1 MFQIK
6 KEDGLYFIYKDSQ
19 KISIGFKDEE
29 MAQNEVLNL
38 SKDCPC
44 PFKDKM
50 FTQEVSF
57 IDSSNIEKKTVI
69 SIRDGIQEYLGLE
82 LGLEPFDKVFKI
94 YRSPE
99 TIRALK
105 DKLIGIPL
113 IENHIEPIGD
123 IKESLKKGQ
132 ILNSEE
138 VENIDNSLDS
148 TLAIRNEIT
157 LFKDKLEFNHKQ
169 LSLGYTAQMVP
180 SAEYDF
186 EQLNIKPHH
195 LGIVE
200 AGRCGDVCEFKDG
213 KGVKPMDLK
222 ELLAKLK
229 EALVNASDADK
240 AMILEAMDSIIPKAT
255 KDEDLEKKFEDEKK
269 SLLKQIEDAKAGNK
283 EAISNFMDSQVYK
296 DAMLHYGNDRASIIG
311 KAKNFLDE
319 KYDFKTKSNEAIM
332 ADVIKA
338 EYPTESFK
346 DAEIGVAFKL
356 LKEREQQV
364 STIEFKDSKDE
375 IIKAFD
381 EEIK

>member
-6 KEDGLYFIYKDSQ
+6 EEDGLYFIYKDSQ
-19 KISIGFKDEE
+19 KISIGYKDEG
-29 MAQNEVLNL
+29 MAQKEVLNL

-200 AGRCGDVCEFKDG
+200 VGRCGDVCEFKDG

-229 EALVNASDADK
+229 EFLANISDEDKALV
-240 AMILEAMDSIIPKAT
+240 LEAVDSIIPKAT

-283 EAISNFMDSQVYK
+283 EAVSNFMDSQTFK
-296 DAMLHYGNDRASIIG
+296 DAMLNYGNDRASIIG

-319 KYDFKTKSNEAIM
+319 KYDFKAKSNEVIM
-332 ADVIKA
+332 ADVVKA
-338 EYPTESFK
+338 EYPNESFK
-346 DAEIGVAFKL
+346 DGEIGVAFKL

-364 STIEFKDSKDE
+364 STVEFKDSKDE
-375 IIKAFD
+375 IIRAFD

>member
-6 KEDGLYFIYKDSQ
+6 EEDGLYFIYKDSQ
-19 KISIGFKDEE
+19 KISIGYKDEG
-29 MAQNEVLNL
+29 MAQKEVLNL

-200 AGRCGDVCEFKDG
+200 VGRCGDVCEFKDE

-283 EAISNFMDSQVYK
+283 EAVSNFMDSQTFK
-296 DAMLHYGNDRASIIG
+296 DAMLNYGNDRASIIG

-319 KYDFKTKSNEAIM
+319 KYDFKAKSNEVIM
-332 ADVIKA
+332 ADVVKA
-338 EYPTESFK
+338 EYPNETFK
-346 DAEIGVAFKL
+346 DGEIGVAFKL

-364 STIEFKDSKDE
+364 STVEFKDSKDE
-375 IIKAFD
+375 IIRAFD